1 MVNGKWQMAKSQG
14 RGQRTEDAE
23 KTALPLINA
32 EQPKPEKKSL

>member
-1 MVNGKWQMAKSQG
+1 MANGKNQG

-32 EQPKPEKKSL
+32 DQPRSEKKSL